1 MERVIVLPEATD
13 NHIYPNLIEGGPNKM
28 IIVYLDNNMVGF
40 VEYIDGTWSLIIGT
54 EFRDS
59 NDSLEFLIRVN
70 HAYTYRLIES

>member
-28 IIVYLDNNMVGF
+28 IIVYFDNNMVGF
-40 VEYIDGTWSLIIGT
+40 IEYIDGTWSLIIGT

-59 NDSLEFLIRVN
+59 DDSLEFLIRVN
-70 HAYTYRLIES
+70 HAYTYRLVES

>member
-13 NHIYPNLIEGGPNKM
+13 HHIYPNLIEGGPNKM

-40 VEYIDGTWSLIIGT
+40 IEYIDDTWSLIIGT

-59 NDSLEFLIRVN
+59 DDNLEFLIRTN
-70 HAYTYRLIES
+70 QTYTYRLVES

>member
-13 NHIYPNLIEGGPNKM
+13 NHIYPNLIESGPNKM

-40 VEYIDGTWSLIIGT
+40 IEYIDGTWSLIIGT

-59 NDSLEFLIRVN
+59 DDSLEFLIRAN

>member
-13 NHIYPNLIEGGPNKM
+13 HHIYPNLIEGGLNKM

-40 VEYIDGTWSLIIGT
+40 IEYIDGTWSLIIGT

-59 NDSLEFLIRVN
+59 DDSLEFLIRAN
-70 HAYTYRLIES
+70 QTYTYRLVES